1 MEFVRRLLTLL
12 ARYDQHDDL
21 WWSVGKDGE
30 LHFFIKCSDVFA
42 WGTAD
47 AERVIAETVECLAAA
62 YEDAQG
68 ASLDDGAA
76 YGGALYVARQRQM
89 RPQGAAYPKEP
100 AVAALFD
107 VCGPE
112 REVGLGNPYR
122 PGEYPAG

>member
-62 YEDAQG
+62 YEDAKG
-68 ASLDDGAA
+68 MSLDGKN
-76 YGGALYVARQRQM
+76 YGGILYVARQRQM
-89 RPQGAAYPKEP
+89 RPHGAVYPKN
-100 AVAALFD
+100 AVVVALFD
-107 VCGPE
+107 ACGPE
-112 REVGLGNPYR
+112 RMIGLGNPYR
-122 PGEYPAG
+122 PGEYPAE